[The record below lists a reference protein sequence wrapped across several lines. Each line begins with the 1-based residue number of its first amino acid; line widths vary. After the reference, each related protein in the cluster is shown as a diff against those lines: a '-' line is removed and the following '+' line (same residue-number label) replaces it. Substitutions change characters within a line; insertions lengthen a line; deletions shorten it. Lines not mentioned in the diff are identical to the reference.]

1 MFDWNDLRYLV
12 AVAEQGSTLK
22 AGRSLRVS
30 QTTVARR
37 LAALEEALGLTL
49 FERRSAGYAL
59 TADGEALLRHARQV
73 SAAAEQFTQAA
84 ASRTREL
91 GGSVRLTIRVST
103 W

>member
-59 TADGEALLRHARQV
+59 TAKHCFVMRARFPPPPNNLPRRQLLAPAN
-73 SAAAEQFTQAA
+73 SADR
-84 ASRTREL
+84 S
-91 GGSVRLTIRVST
+91 G
-103 W
+103 